1 MIWPGR
7 HGQNTNVYWGT
18 CSNWPP
24 PAVWPTFD
32 QITTEDI
39 DALRSF
45 RKIAAATWVKHQEIL
60 RQFFGFCLKR
70 KWIEDNPAAGVD
82 RPKNIKLKEV
92 EPYTREQVVRI
103 LMACD
108 GFGRG
113 PYERLRARAM
123 VLLLRYTALRISDV
137 ALLEKARVR
146 AGEITVRTMKSG
158 KTVSLPV
165 HPELQAALDVL
176 PEPRGGEG
184 GKYFF
189 WTGNGS
195 PDSMIRAA
203 ERTLTSV
210 FAKSGVPRAHAHRFR
225 HTLAT
230 ELLEPGWTFEDVAEV
245 LGNSPNIVRKH
256 YAKWS
261 RGRQERI
268 TDMMKSVFAR
278 ESWYV
283 SGTRESTMN

>member
-70 KWIEDNPAAGVD
+70 KWIEDNPAAAVD
-82 RPKNIKLKEV
+82 RPKNIKPNEV
-92 EPYTREQVVRI
+92 EPYTRDQVIRI

-108 GFGRG
+108 DFGRG

-165 HPELQAALDVL
+165 HPNSKRPLMYYQNRGAA
-176 PEPRGGEG
+176 RA
-184 GKYFF
+184 
-189 WTGNGS
+189 GS
-195 PDSMIRAA
+195 TFSGPATARRIR
-203 ERTLTSV
+203 
-210 FAKSGVPRAHAHRFR
+210 
-225 HTLAT
+225 
-230 ELLEPGWTFEDVAEV
+230 
-245 LGNSPNIVRKH
+245 
-256 YAKWS
+256 
-261 RGRQERI
+261 
-268 TDMMKSVFAR
+268 
-278 ESWYV
+278 
-283 SGTRESTMN
+283 